1 MEKKNKAEELLK
13 KDGEE
18 AIPKGSI
25 SQFIN
30 DKEKEISEIILE
42 LSQDTEIYN
51 PKQTFNRLKN
61 INLVYKRKIRGD
73 HYIAKL
79 LKKFMIWMKIRKII

>member
-51 PKQTFNRLKN
+51 PKQTFNRLVNCKM
-61 INLVYKRKIRGD
+61 NLNR
-73 HYIAKL
+73 
-79 LKKFMIWMKIRKII
+79 

>member
-30 DKEKEISEIILE
+30 DKEKEISDFRII
-42 LSQDTEIYN
+42 TRY
-51 PKQTFNRLKN
+51 R
-61 INLVYKRKIRGD
+61 NL
-73 HYIAKL
+73 
-79 LKKFMIWMKIRKII
+79 

>member
-51 PKQTFNRLKN
+51 PKQTFNRLKKYQSSVAN
-61 INLVYKRKIRGD
+61 
-73 HYIAKL
+73 
-79 LKKFMIWMKIRKII
+79 

>member
-25 SQFIN
+25 SQFI
-30 DKEKEISEIILE
+30 
-42 LSQDTEIYN
+42 
-51 PKQTFNRLKN
+51 
-61 INLVYKRKIRGD
+61 
-73 HYIAKL
+73 
-79 LKKFMIWMKIRKII
+79 MIRKKRFLKLF

>member
-51 PKQTFNRLKN
+51 PKQTFNLILQEVSRLF
-61 INLVYKRKIRGD
+61 RR
-73 HYIAKL
+73 
-79 LKKFMIWMKIRKII
+79 